1 MKQSE
6 LDEELKKKKLRELQ
20 IRQSYCVRLDKHKEL
35 KTVCKHLIVDAFE
48 GTCYCN
54 AQENKAIWSNSN
66 SMHPNDAFYHCL
78 KNCHDCECYED
89 IPERQPSSIDV
100 DLVEG
105 DTIANRILQEVDK
118 ELPDIFRAKL
128 DVRFDTISEEEIAD
142 LYHSKMKD
150 DADDFSFESE
160 SEKLIWDKLE
170 TPEYKLMH
178 QLNKILYVLRSIG
191 LKQADKLSYL
201 TPSDVNVDLESKVR
215 EVLKGL

>member
-1 MKQSE
+1 MKQSD

-20 IRQSYCVRLDKHKEL
+20 IRQNYCVKLDKHKEL
-35 KTVCKHLIVDAFE
+35 KTACKHLIVNTFA

-66 SMHPNDAFYHCL
+66 SMLPNDAFYHCL

-89 IPERQPSSIDV
+89 IPERQPSTV
-100 DLVEG
+100 DADGV
-105 DTIANRILQEVDK
+105 ANRILQEVEK
-118 ELPDIFRAKL
+118 ELPDMFIARF

-160 SEKLIWDKLE
+160 SEKLVWDKLE

-178 QLNKILYVLRSIG
+178 QLNKILYVLKSIG
-191 LKQADKLSYL
+191 LRHAEKLSYL
-201 TPSDVNVDLESKVR
+201 TPSDVTVDLEDKVR

>member
-6 LDEELKKKKLRELQ
+6 LDEELKKKKLKELQ
-20 IRQSYCVRLDKHKEL
+20 IRQSYCVRLCKHKEL
-35 KTVCKHLIVDAFE
+35 RTVCKHLSIDPFA

-54 AQENKAIWSNSN
+54 AQEVKALWSNN
-66 SMHPNDAFYHCL
+66 RMHPNDAFYHCL

-89 IPERQPSSIDV
+89 IPERLPSSVDV
-100 DLVEG
+100 ELIEG
-105 DTIANRILQEVDK
+105 DIVATQILQEVDE